1 MEDWDGARWD
11 FRRMDT
17 MWCSTVRRQ
26 CIAAAGCGTAGSKTG
41 RAQDRRE
48 VLQIYVEGPVRA
60 DFDSL
65 MMDS

>member
-26 CIAAAGCGTAGSKTG
+26 WVAAAGCGTAGNKTG
-41 RAQDRRE
+41 RPQDRRE
-48 VLQIYVEGPVRA
+48 VLQIYVAGPFSA
-60 DFDSL
+60 ESDSF
-65 MMDS
+65 MMTS